1 MTIGENIKKLRNEK
15 KVTQKQLGKMTGI
28 AEITIRQYEA
38 GKYKP
43 KLENIRKIASALGV
57 YMNELIVDWS
67 QYSAEDF
74 GKDLEGSDTFKN
86 RDDKEEQMQDLFFL
100 LNEQGQ
106 DKALEQVELL
116 TKIPEYKAEIT
127 KSKNF
132 HITFHDNGTLEE
144 LQILSA
150 AHKRTDID
158 INDEM
163 KKHDDEIMD
172 DDDF

>member
-144 LQILSA
+144 LPILSA

>member
-67 QYSAEDF
+67 QYSVEDF

-86 RDDKEEQMQDLFFL
+86 RGDKEEQMQDLFFL

-144 LQILSA
+144 LPILSA

>member
-144 LQILSA
+144 LPILSA

-163 KKHDDEIMD
+163 KQHDDEIMD

>member
-1 MTIGENIKKLRNEK
+1 MTTGDNIRKLRKEK
-15 KVTQKQLGKMTGI
+15 NLTQKQLGELCGMY
-28 AEITIRQYEA
+28 ESQIRKYEL
-38 GKYKP
+38 GKANP
-43 KLENIRKIASALGV
+43 KLETVRKIASALGV

-74 GKDLEGSDTFKN
+74 GKDLEGPNVFKN
-86 RDDKEEQMQDLFFL
+86 PDNKEEQMQDLFFL
-100 LNEQGQ
+100 LNDQGQ

-116 TKIPEYKAEIT
+116 TKIPEYKAKIT
-127 KSKNF
+127 KSKDF

-144 LQILSA
+144 LPILSA